1 MNSKQSYDQ
10 YKKKNKIDKNKNIQ
24 IWNIP
29 RIQNGKYDN
38 EKDQCYCET
47 WLYSRANP

>member
-1 MNSKQSYDQ
+1 MNNKQSHDQ
-10 YKKKNKIDKNKNIQ
+10 YKKKNIIDKNK
-24 IWNIP
+24 NIP

>member
-1 MNSKQSYDQ
+1 MNNKQIYDQ
-10 YKKKNKIDKNKNIQ
+10 YKKKNIIDKNKNIQ

-29 RIQNGKYDN
+29 RIQNGKYDD
-38 EKDQCYCET
+38 ECYCGT